1 MSSLSIKRED
11 EKAHEGYNAPQG
23 SDRRLSFSEGTT
35 RGRASVKIE
44 RQSPER
50 NESPGLFVP
59 QDDSNRELNDGDR
72 EPNDGD
78 REPNDGESDSLVNNS
93 EDGSIGNDA
102 VGDFEVGSGDSD
114 TRDDTS
120 VLEVAGACHC
130 PISLQCEKR
139 ADHLIDC
146 RSLVPVLEWT
156 RWGQRALPEFDTQLG
171 AAVPPICAPFTTAE
185 RVNLIHGY
193 CDRVK
198 RHPEAHPSNRS
209 DYKRM
214 VAWAAEMHTH
224 SITQEILT
232 ATQILPR
239 LQAFLVPPGPGPDYH
254 VQKRTPMNL
263 LEELQVIFRKW
274 SNGDLLA
281 DVNRGIIREIV
292 QTTAGQRQVERL
304 DQSWPHRVRDSFY
317 GHGHLVNGQRWFS
330 RLQMSRDGAHGAP
343 QAGIC
348 GRKELGA
355 RSIVMGLHDEKQ
367 GRFYADVDKGETIWY
382 IGTAREALKIVDDPE
397 PKETNVKDTA
407 ASRNREHRYPT
418 DATQALMKSRRTGT
432 PVRVFR
438 SYRLAPI
445 VSHRPQEG
453 FRYDGL
459 YRVVG
464 WECLKKD
471 RQIYRFKMRRLRR
484 NDPASGGQ
492 GALRGNRPRA

>member
-1 MSSLSIKRED
+1 M
-11 EKAHEGYNAPQG
+11 
-23 SDRRLSFSEGTT
+23 
-35 RGRASVKIE
+35 
-44 RQSPER
+44 
-50 NESPGLFVP
+50 
-59 QDDSNRELNDGDR
+59 
-72 EPNDGD
+72 
-78 REPNDGESDSLVNNS
+78 
-93 EDGSIGNDA
+93 
-102 VGDFEVGSGDSD
+102 
-114 TRDDTS
+114 
-120 VLEVAGACHC
+120 
-130 PISLQCEKR
+130 PISGLR
-139 ADHLIDC
+139 AC
-146 RSLVPVLEWT
+146 SLCYCK
-156 RWGQRALPEFDTQLG
+156 FDTQLG
-171 AAVPPICAPFTTAE
+171 AAVPPICAPFTIAE
-185 RVNLIHGY
+185 RVNFMHGY
-193 CDRVK
+193 CERLK
-198 RHPEAHPSNRS
+198 RHPEAHPSDRS

-224 SITQEILT
+224 SITQDILT
-232 ATQILPR
+232 VTQILPR
-239 LQAFLVPPGPGPDYH
+239 LQAFLAGPGPDHH

-281 DVNRGIIREIV
+281 DVNRGIVRE
-292 QTTAGQRQVERL
+292 TTTGSRYVERL
-304 DQSWPHRVRDSFY
+304 DRSWPHSVRDSFY

-348 GRKELGA
+348 GRKESGA
-355 RSIVMGLHDEKQ
+355 RSIVMGLHDEQKH
-367 GRFYADVDKGETIWY
+367 RFYADIDKGETIWY

-407 ASRNREHRYPT
+407 ESRNREHRRPT
-418 DATQALMKSRRTGT
+418 DATQALMKSRRTRI

-438 SYRLAPI
+438 SYKLANI
-445 VSHRPQEG
+445 VRNKPQEG
-453 FRYDGL
+453 YRYDGL